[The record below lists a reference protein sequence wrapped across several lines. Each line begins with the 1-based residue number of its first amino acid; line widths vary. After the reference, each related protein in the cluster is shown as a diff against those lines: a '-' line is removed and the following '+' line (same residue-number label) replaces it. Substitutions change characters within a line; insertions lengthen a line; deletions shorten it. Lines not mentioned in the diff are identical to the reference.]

1 MSEIREVLA
10 TKKAEKQIK
19 SLPPHIKK
27 KIDELIDHL
36 KDDPLPAKRYD
47 LKKIRGKKDVY
58 RIRIGNYRVLY
69 KIQDNVIIILLM
81 IQRKQ
86 AYRL

>member
-1 MSEIREVLA
+1 MSEIRKILA
-10 TKKAEKQIK
+10 TKKAEKQIR
-19 SLPPHIKK
+19 SLPFHIKK

-36 KDDPLPAKRYD
+36 KEDPLPAKRYD

-58 RIRIGNYRVLY
+58 RIRIGNYRVIY
-69 KIQDNVIIILLM
+69 KIQNDVIIILLV

-86 AYRL
+86 AYR